1 MRCYWCSSSAAF
13 ETANGAAIYRLS
25 DTASQTLDNVV
36 SKSRLQLEFCSPR
49 CCVTFQQSIWANGLF
64 KEHSVWKSQK
74 MSHLTLRAKRASYV
88 YILNVQKLIKN
99 VFLNNW
105 RLRRPRKFETLKK
118 NQNLYSFSFYL
129 YEIYFWLKFHLVTKF
144 LCKNTWLL

>member
-1 MRCYWCSSSAAF
+1 MTENVSF
-13 ETANGAAIYRLS
+13 NI
-25 DTASQTLDNVV
+25 AS
-36 SKSRLQLEFCSPR
+36 E
-49 CCVTFQQSIWANGLF
+49 
-64 KEHSVWKSQK
+64 
-74 MSHLTLRAKRASYV
+74 ASNV